1 MADKGSDN
9 KDGKIKIQIPT
20 EFKKVIVDMTKDI
33 LLSFPEQETN
43 LHKELKNLLYE
54 TDKDGIEN
62 SVKYVFVFCKTIYPV
77 RFFDILY
84 QNNSI
89 FETEKDLFFLPGINF
104 VPLWKEN
111 ISEKTRETIWKYLQL
126 VLFTIVSSISDG
138 NTFGDTAKLFEAI
151 NEDDFK
157 SKLEE
162 TITQMHTLFGEDK
175 STPEENETGDTN
187 ADTKEQ
193 SGSDKSGINLE
204 DLPNPS
210 DIHEHV
216 TSMMNGKLGKL
227 AREIAEETASDLNI
241 NMENAESINDVFKR
255 LIKNPTK
262 LLGLVK
268 NVGSKL
274 DEKLK
279 SGDMK
284 ESELL
289 EEASELMKKMKNM
302 PGMGDLQSMLSK
314 MGMNVGG
321 GLGGKG
327 GGKVNVNAMQSNLDK
342 KLKEAKN
349 RERLLKKVEE
359 KRAVAEAAA
368 VEAELNKLYASAYPE
383 SGSLADTAA
392 AIDAMESL
400 VFSTGESVERSTP
413 GDKKK
418 LKKKNKK

>member
-1 MADKGSDN
+1 MEDTNSS
-9 KDGKIKIQIPT
+9 GKLKIQIPT
-20 EFKKVIVDMTKDI
+20 EFKKIIIDMTKDI
-33 LLSFPEQETN
+33 LLSFPEQEVN
-43 LHKELKNLLYE
+43 LHKELKNLVFE
-54 TDKDGIEN
+54 TDKDTLDK
-62 SVKYVFVFCKTIYPV
+62 SLKYVFISCKTIYPV

-84 QNNSI
+84 QNDSM
-89 FETEKDLFFLPGINF
+89 FETEKELPFLPGVNF
-104 VPLWKEN
+104 VALWKEN
-111 ISEKTRETIWKYLQL
+111 ISKKTRETIWKYLQL

-162 TITQMHTLFGEDK
+162 TITQMHSLFGHNDEAAADGEGAAAAAAAAADGEK
-175 STPEENETGDTN
+175 SQKGEKT
-187 ADTKEQ
+187 
-193 SGSDKSGINLE
+193 GINLE

-216 TSMMNGKLGKL
+216 TSMLNGKLGKM
-227 AREIAEETASDLNI
+227 AREIAEETAADLNI

-268 NVGSKL
+268 NVGAKL

-314 MGMNVGG
+314 MGMNT
-321 GLGGKG
+321 GKG
-327 GGKVNVNAMQSNLDK
+327 SKVNMNAMQSNLNQR
-342 KLKEAKN
+342 LKEAKN
-349 RERLLKKVEE
+349 RDNILKRMEERKT
-359 KRAVAEAAA
+359 AMAAEAAA
-368 VEAELNKLYASAYPE
+368 AASNNSQAAEN
-383 SGSLADTAA
+383 
-392 AIDAMESL
+392 L
-400 VFSTGESVERSTP
+400 VFSTGESVERSTQK
-413 GDKKK
+413 DKK
-418 LKKKNKK
+418 KKKNKK

>member
-1 MADKGSDN
+1 MEDKGTDDN
-9 KDGKIKIQIPT
+9 KGTDKKIKIQIPS
-20 EFKKVIVDMTKDI
+20 EFKKIVVDMTKDI
-33 LLSFPEQETN
+33 LISFPEQEVN
-43 LHKELKNLLYE
+43 LHKELKNLIYE
-54 TDKDGIEN
+54 TDKDTLDN
-62 SVKYVFVFCKTIYPV
+62 SLKYIFVFCKTIYPV

-89 FETEKDLFFLPGINF
+89 FDTEKDLQFLPGINF

-126 VLFTIVSSISDG
+126 LLFTIVSSISDG

-162 TITQMHTLFGEDK
+162 TITQMHTLFGDNAEGDLG
-175 STPEENETGDTN
+175 SDGATTGDGAGAATGDGTDN
-187 ADTKEQ
+187 SKGE
-193 SGSDKSGINLE
+193 KNGINLE

-227 AREIAEETASDLNI
+227 AREIAEETAADLNI
-241 NMENAESINDVFKR
+241 NMDNAESINDVFKR

-274 DEKLK
+274 DQKLK

-289 EEASELMKKMKNM
+289 EEAGELMKKMKNM
-302 PGMGDLQSMLSK
+302 PGMGDIQSMLSK
-314 MGMNVGG
+314 MGMNA
-321 GLGGKG
+321 GGKG

-359 KRAVAEAAA
+359 KRAATEAAA
-368 VEAELNKLYASAYPE
+368 AEAELNKLYASAYPE
-383 SGSLADTAA
+383 PTAVS
-392 AIDAMESL
+392 DMESII
-400 VFSTGESVERSTP
+400 FSTGENVERSTP
-413 GDKKK
+413 SDKKK
-418 LKKKNKK
+418 KKKNKK

>member
-1 MADKGSDN
+1 MEDKDN
-9 KDGKIKIQIPT
+9 SGKIKIQIPS
-20 EFKKVIVDMTKDI
+20 EFKKIIVDMTKDI
-33 LLSFPEQETN
+33 LVSFPEQEVN
-43 LHKELKNLLYE
+43 LHKELKNLVFE
-54 TDKDGIEN
+54 TDKDTLDN
-62 SVKYVFVFCKTIYPV
+62 SLKYVFISCKTIYPV

-84 QNNSI
+84 QNATM
-89 FETEKDLFFLPGINF
+89 FETDKELHFLPGVNF
-104 VPLWKEN
+104 TPLWKEN

-151 NEDDFK
+151 NEEDFK

-162 TITQMHTLFGEDK
+162 TITQMHTLFGKNTETNDEDNSEDVADADDTGAE
-175 STPEENETGDTN
+175 STEKPQKGEKT
-187 ADTKEQ
+187 
-193 SGSDKSGINLE
+193 GINLD

-216 TSMMNGKLGKL
+216 TNMMNGKLGKL
-227 AREIAEETASDLNI
+227 AREIAEETAADLNI

-314 MGMNVGG
+314 MGMNT
-321 GLGGKG
+321 GKG
-327 GGKVNVNAMQSNLDK
+327 SNKVNVNAMQSNLNQ

-349 RERLLKKVEE
+349 RESILKRMEE
-359 KRAVAEAAA
+359 RKAAMAAA
-368 VEAELNKLYASAYPE
+368 AMATSASTANNNSPAVEN
-383 SGSLADTAA
+383 
-392 AIDAMESL
+392 L

-413 GDKKK
+413 SDKKK
-418 LKKKNKK
+418 KKKSKK

>member
-1 MADKGSDN
+1 MDEHEQEQEQATKTKLN
-9 KDGKIKIQIPT
+9 IPS
-20 EFKKVIVDMTKDI
+20 EFKKIIADMTKDI
-33 LLSFPEQETN
+33 LISFPEQKDN
-43 LHKELKNLLYE
+43 LHKELKNVVFEL
-54 TDKDGIEN
+54 DKEGMDY
-62 SVKYVFVFCKTIYPV
+62 SLKYVYIYCKTMYPV

-84 QNNSI
+84 QNNTL
-89 FETEKDLFFLPGINF
+89 FEKDDAELLPGIKF
-104 VPLWKEN
+104 KQLWSEN
-111 ISEKTRETIWKYLQL
+111 ISDKTRETIWKYLQL
-126 VLFTIVSSISDG
+126 VLFTVVAGMSDG
-138 NTFGDTAKLFEAI
+138 NSFGDTGKLFEAI

-157 SKLEE
+157 TKLEE
-162 TITQMHTLFGEDK
+162 TIEQMQDLFG
-175 STPEENETGDTN
+175 
-187 ADTKEQ
+187 KEQ
-193 SGSDKSGINLE
+193 NNKASANDGANDGANDEKSSGINLD

-216 TSMMNGKLGKL
+216 TGMMNGKLGKL
-227 AREIAEETASDLNI
+227 AREIAEETAADLNI
-241 NMENAESINDVFKR
+241 NMDNAESINDVFKR

-314 MGMNVGG
+314 MGMNA
-321 GLGGKG
+321 GKS

-349 RERLLKKVEE
+349 RERLFKKMEE
-359 KRAVAEAAA
+359 KKAAA
-368 VEAELNKLYASAYPE
+368 
-383 SGSLADTAA
+383 AA
-392 AIDAMESL
+392 ATTASQAIPENL
-400 VFSTGESVERSTP
+400 VFSTGETVERSTP
-413 GDKKK
+413 SDKKPK
-418 LKKKNKK
+418 GKKKQAKQ